1 MLTSNVTGGFFW
13 HWQAWCSQANWRPT
27 VEALEAWLQLQT
39 KEKSSDSLV
48 IIGAGAGWMMPTDW
62 LCQFK
67 EVHTFDIDPLAAPLF
82 RWRHGQNLR
91 RSGTALTCHTQNAL
105 SDLPSLLSAHSKA
118 CIFFDNV
125 LGQLRF
131 TDSEVQSTE
140 KNISQIVKC
149 LKGREW
155 GSVHDRMSGPVS
167 KVLKLD
173 RCTNGAHGTHGL
185 WPETSG
191 HLDKSDEAQKWLSQI
206 NAQSPWL
213 DHLTDHIFDKTT
225 AVHNFAWAFK
235 PNYWHWLQA
244 GWVKP

>member
-1 MLTSNVTGGFFW
+1 M
-13 HWQAWCSQANWRPT
+13 
-27 VEALEAWLQLQT
+27 QLQT
-39 KEKSSDSLV
+39 KEKSSNSLV
-48 IIGAGAGWMMPTDW
+48 IIGASAGWMMPTNW

-105 SDLPSLLSAHSKA
+105 SDLPSLLRDHSKA

-173 RCTNGAHGTHGL
+173 PGTNGTHGTNGL
-185 WPETSG
+185 LPETSG

-213 DHLTDHIFDKTT
+213 DHLTDHVFDKTT

>member
-1 MLTSNVTGGFFW
+1 M
-13 HWQAWCSQANWRPT
+13 
-27 VEALEAWLQLQT
+27 QLQT
-39 KEKSSDSLV
+39 KEKSSNSLV
-48 IIGAGAGWMMPTDW
+48 IIGASAGWMMPTNW

-105 SDLPSLLSAHSKA
+105 SDLPSLLRDHSKA

-140 KNISQIVKC
+140 KYISQIVKC

-173 RCTNGAHGTHGL
+173 PGTNGTHGTNGL
-185 WPETSG
+185 LPETSG

-213 DHLTDHIFDKTT
+213 DHLTDHVFDKTT

-235 PNYWHWLQA
+235 PNYRHWLQA

>member
-13 HWQAWCSQANWRPT
+13 HWQAWRSQANWRPT

-39 KEKSSDSLV
+39 KEKSSISLV
-48 IIGAGAGWMMPTDW
+48 IIGASAGWMMPTNW

-105 SDLPSLLSAHSKA
+105 SDLPSLLRDHSKA

-140 KNISQIVKC
+140 KYISQIVKC

-173 RCTNGAHGTHGL
+173 PGTNGTHGTNGL
-185 WPETSG
+185 LPETSG

-213 DHLTDHIFDKTT
+213 DHLTDHVFDKTT

-235 PNYWHWLQA
+235 PNYRHWLQA

>member
-13 HWQAWCSQANWRPT
+13 HWQAWRSQANWRPT

-48 IIGAGAGWMMPTDW
+48 IIGASAGWMMPTNW

-82 RWRHGQNLR
+82 RWRHGKHLR
-91 RSGTALTCHTQNAL
+91 NNGTALTCHTQNAL
-105 SDLPSLLSAHSKA
+105 SDLPSLLRDHSKA

-173 RCTNGAHGTHGL
+173 PGKNGTHGTYGL
-185 WPETSG
+185 CPETSG
-191 HLDKSDEAQKWLSQI
+191 HLDMSDEAQKWLSQI

-213 DHLTDHIFDKTT
+213 DHLTDHVFDKTT

-235 PNYWHWLQA
+235 PSYWHWLQA

>member
-13 HWQAWCSQANWRPT
+13 HWQAWRSQANWRPT

-39 KEKSSDSLV
+39 KEKSSNSLV
-48 IIGAGAGWMMPTDW
+48 IIGASAGWMMPTNW

-105 SDLPSLLSAHSKA
+105 SDLPSLLRDHSKA

-140 KNISQIVKC
+140 KYISQIVKC

-173 RCTNGAHGTHGL
+173 PGTNGTHGTNGL
-185 WPETSG
+185 LPETSG

-213 DHLTDHIFDKTT
+213 DHLTDHVFDKTT

-235 PNYWHWLQA
+235 PNYRHWLQA